1 MAKKEAVLAPEN
13 PQVTDLLHQLRAAS
27 TPEAQRDV
35 MVKTILAGRN
45 NEISVAEGKV
55 VSLEFVRINAEEQA
69 RSKDERARLKAA
81 RQTID

>member
-1 MAKKEAVLAPEN
+1 MAKKETVLAPGN

-45 NEISVAEGKV
+45 NEISVAEGRV
-55 VSLEFVRINAEEQA
+55 VSQEFVRINAEAQA
-69 RSKDERARLKAA
+69 RLKEDRARLKAA
-81 RQTID
+81 R